1 MYRGKYRAGEERE
14 TGALEQKRKTERTNV
29 SWSWEQQELATKA
42 PYAGS

>member
-1 MYRGKYRAGEERE
+1 LYRGKYRAGEERE

-42 PYAGS
+42 A